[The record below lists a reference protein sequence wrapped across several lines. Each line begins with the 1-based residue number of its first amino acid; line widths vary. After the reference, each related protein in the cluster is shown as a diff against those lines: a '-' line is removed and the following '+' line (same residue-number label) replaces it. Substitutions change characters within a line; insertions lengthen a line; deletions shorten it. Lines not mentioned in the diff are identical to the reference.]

1 MIKHTF
7 PIGFG
12 DASNEIF
19 LQILPEDDQPIAD
32 FTSSPTHGNAPLD
45 VSFTENATSYDGIVN
60 WEWDFDSDTV
70 VDSME
75 PNPTY
80 RYDQPGLYTVSLTVY
95 DADGDNDMETKID
108 YININWPPIADA
120 SGPYTAEE
128 GVTITFD
135 GSGSYDPDGDIVSYS
150 WDFDNDS
157 VVDSTVPSPTHT
169 YARNGTYPVTL
180 TVIDNDSATDADATA
195 ATGFT
200 DLRT

>member
-1 MIKHTF
+1 
-7 PIGFG
+7 
-12 DASNEIF
+12 
-19 LQILPEDDQPIAD
+19 
-32 FTSSPTHGNAPLD
+32 
-45 VSFTENATSYDGIVN
+45 
-60 WEWDFDSDTV
+60 
-70 VDSME
+70 ME